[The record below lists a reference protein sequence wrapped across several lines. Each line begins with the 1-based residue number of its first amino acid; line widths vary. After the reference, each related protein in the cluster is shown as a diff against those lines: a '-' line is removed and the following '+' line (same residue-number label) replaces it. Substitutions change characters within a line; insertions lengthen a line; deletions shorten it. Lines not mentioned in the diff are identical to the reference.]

1 MLYLLTFE
9 QPCMFVWFA
18 RICNTCKDINNM
30 SFHHLWLDFFNML
43 CYYIIFNSIFFI
55 PNLSLCVLDINLF
68 WLHLILYYEYY
79 AFMLFTTSKW
89 ITFVKVIFFK
99 LIFFKKVKS
108 LFEPNVFKCDIKMN
122 FINFN
127 SFCFLII
134 NFLLIQPNFEK
145 EWCTFDY
152 IKFLGFLGKND
163 MHSLLAMFDF
173 VVDELACLC
182 WAVCIDGQQHEVCVS
197 KMLSPWFSLVCW
209 PCLGRQGYCV

>member
-1 MLYLLTFE
+1 MVF
-9 QPCMFVWFA
+9 
-18 RICNTCKDINNM
+18 
-30 SFHHLWLDFFNML
+30 L
-43 CYYIIFNSIFFI
+43 CYYIILNSIFFI